1 MAAGSLLALLDDIA
15 TLLDDISV
23 MSKVAAKK
31 TAGVLGDDLAV
42 NAEQVGGIK
51 ASRELPV
58 VWAVAKG
65 SLVNKVIIVPVM
77 LLLSVVLPVLITP
90 ILILG
95 GCYLCFEGAE
105 KVWHTIVH
113 RGAKDHSSGQALI
126 QNPAVDLV
134 ALEKK
139 KIKGAIK
146 TDFILSLEI
155 IVIALSTMSEYP
167 FAKQAMALAFVAV
180 AITIGVY
187 GLVAL
192 IVKIDDAGLYL
203 VAKEG
208 ILKQVGNFLLW
219 FAPAVMKSLTVIGTV
234 AMFLVGGGILT
245 HSLEHY
251 LGKVASVGH
260 YIHVNNVFI
269 EGAIH
274 TAYNAI
280 VGVVIGALIVM
291 VVSRIQ
297 KTNTVSTNLSEH
309 HQ

>member
-23 MSKVAAKK
+23 MSKMAAKK

-42 NAEQVGGIK
+42 NAEQVSGVR

-65 SLVNKVIIVPVM
+65 SMLNKVIIVPAI
-77 LLLSVVLPVLITP
+77 LLLSVMLPALITP

-105 KVWHTIVH
+105 KVWHSFTH
-113 RGAKDHSSGQALI
+113 RNNKDHAAAKALVD
-126 QNPAVDLV
+126 NPKANLV
-134 ALEKK
+134 AIEKK

-167 FAKQAMALAFVAV
+167 FAKQATALAFVAIV
-180 AITIGVY
+180 MTIGVY

-192 IVKIDDAGLYL
+192 IVKIDDMGIYL
-203 VAKEG
+203 VEKEG
-208 ILKQVGNFLLW
+208 GLERLGRFLLW
-219 FAPAVMKSLTVIGTV
+219 FAPAIMKSLTVIGTV

-251 LGKVASVGH
+251 LGESASLVH
-260 YIHVNNVFI
+260 FI
-269 EGAIH
+269 QIDIEILQ
-274 TAYNAI
+274 
-280 VGVVIGALIVM
+280 GVVHTLYNGLAGILAGALIVFL
-291 VVSRIQ
+291 VSLLPL
-297 KTNTVSTNLSEH
+297 KN
-309 HQ
+309 HQE

>member
-42 NAEQVGGIK
+42 NAEQVGGVR

-65 SLVNKVIIVPVM
+65 SMLNKCIIVPAM
-77 LLLSVVLPVLITP
+77 LLLSVVLPALITP
-90 ILILG
+90 ILIVG

-105 KVWHTIVH
+105 KVWHAIKH
-113 RGAKDHSSGQALI
+113 RGAKDHSSAKALME
-126 QNPAVDLV
+126 NPKADLV

-167 FAKQAMALAFVAV
+167 FAKQATALAFVAV
-180 AITIGVY
+180 AMTIGVY

-203 VAKEG
+203 AAKQGFLEM
-208 ILKQVGNFLLW
+208 VGKFLLW
-219 FAPAVMKSLTVIGTV
+219 FAPAVMKSLTVIGTI

-251 LGKVASVGH
+251 LGEAGAFAH
-260 YIHVNNVFI
+260 YIHLN
-269 EGAIH
+269 
-274 TAYNAI
+274 NAI
-280 VGVVIGALIVM
+280 IDGIAHTLYNGFVGVVMGALIVV
-291 VVSRIQ
+291 VVSRFAG
-297 KTNTVSTNLSEH
+297 EEAH
-309 HQ
+309 